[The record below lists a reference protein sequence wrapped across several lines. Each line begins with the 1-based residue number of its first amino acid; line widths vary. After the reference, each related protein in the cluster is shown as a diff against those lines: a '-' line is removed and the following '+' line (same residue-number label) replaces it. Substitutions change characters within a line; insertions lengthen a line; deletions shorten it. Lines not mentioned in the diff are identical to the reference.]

1 MNYELKT
8 LNRGDVVTGTVISVK
23 EKEILIDIQYSS
35 EGTMYLNA
43 YGEKIDSFK
52 DVVKVGDEITA
63 VVNSVSER
71 DDSILVLL
79 TRIPLIR
86 KENFEVIKKHFEEQT
101 PITGKITKVLKNG
114 LNFKYKNHDFFMPE
128 SQVAF
133 TKEEINLEDYL
144 NKEMTARI
152 TEFDE
157 KKRKMV
163 VSSRVLLREAYIE
176 KRNQEQQEYNE
187 KREAEYNSI
196 NVGEVVEGTVL
207 KLEPYGVVVKF
218 DLVHGLIKMSQ
229 LDHRHINQASDICQ
243 VGDKITVKVLKK
255 ENGKVDLSRKAL
267 LKTPHQEFEDE
278 HKVGTQI
285 TGKVVQKLP
294 IGLILQLNDDVTGLL
309 HKNDFS
315 WNPNDNFQAS
325 VNIGD
330 ELTLVITKID
340 AKNKKVSLSKRELED
355 NPWSRVKVAVDEN
368 VEVKVKEIIPGKQV
382 IVEFQE
388 VEGTISLNELSTQKI
403 SKIEDHVA
411 VGDVLQAKVVEV
423 DTKFW
428 KLALSVRR
436 LELENERK
444 QFDQYMKQQSNE
456 DIKVTIGDMFKDI
469 LEK

>member
-1 MNYELKT
+1 MNYDVKT
-8 LNRGDVVTGTVISVK
+8 LKRGDVVTGTILSVK

-43 YGEKIDSFK
+43 YGESIDSFK
-52 DVVKVGDEITA
+52 DVVKVGDSITA

-79 TRIPLIR
+79 TRVPLIR
-86 KENFEVIKKHFEEQT
+86 KQYLDDIKKDFEEKNAVV
-101 PITGKITKVLKNG
+101 GKITKVLKNG
-114 LNFKYKNHDFFMPE
+114 LNFKYKTYDFFMPE

-133 TKEEINLEDYL
+133 TKEEVNLESYL
-144 NKEMTARI
+144 NKEVTARI

-157 KKRKMV
+157 KRKKMV
-163 VSSRVLLREAYIE
+163 VSSRVLLREAYLE
-176 KRNQEQQEYNE
+176 QKAQEQQEYNE
-187 KREAEYNSI
+187 KRELEYNSI
-196 NVGEVVEGTVL
+196 NVGEVVEGTVH
-207 KLEPYGVVVKF
+207 KIEPYGVVVKF

-229 LDHRHINQASDICQ
+229 LDHRHVNAATDVCQ
-243 VGDKITVKVLKK
+243 VGDVMQVKVLKK
-255 ENGKVDLSRKAL
+255 ENGKIDLSRKAL
-267 LKTPHQEFEDE
+267 LKTPHQEFEDA

-285 TGKVVQKLP
+285 EGKVIQKLP
-294 IGLILQLNDDVTGLL
+294 IGIILQLTEDVTGLL

-330 ELTLVITKID
+330 TLNLVITKID

-355 NPWSRVKVAVDEN
+355 NPWSRVKVNVDEN
-368 VEVKVKEIIPGKQV
+368 IEVKVKEIIPGKQV

-388 VEGTISLNELSTQKI
+388 VEGIINVNELSSQKI
-403 SKIEDHVA
+403 SKIEDHVSI
-411 VGDVLQAKVVEV
+411 GDTLQAKVVEV

-428 KLALSVRR
+428 KLVLSVKR

-444 QFDQYMKQQSNE
+444 QFADYMKQQRDE
-456 DIKVTIGDMFKDI
+456 DVKVTLGDIFEDVLK
-469 LEK
+469 K

>member
-8 LNRGDVVTGTVISVK
+8 LKRGDVVTGTILSVK

-43 YGEKIDSFK
+43 YGENIDSFK
-52 DVVKVGDEITA
+52 DVVKVGDQITA

-79 TRIPLIR
+79 TRVPLIK
-86 KENFEVIKKHFEEQT
+86 KEYLEQIKADFENQT
-101 PITGKITKVLKNG
+101 PVTGKITKVLKNG
-114 LNFKYKNHDFFMPE
+114 LNFKYKTYDFFMPE

-133 TKEEINLEDYL
+133 TKEEIDLNEYL
-144 NKEMTARI
+144 NKEVTARI

-157 KKRKMV
+157 KRRKMV
-163 VSSRVLLREAYIE
+163 VSSRVLLREAYLE
-176 KRNQEQQEYNE
+176 KKNQEQQEYLD

-196 NVGEVVEGTVL
+196 NVGEVVEGIVH
-207 KLEPYGVVVKF
+207 KIEPYGVVVKF

-229 LDHRHINQASDICQ
+229 LDHRHVESASDVCQ
-243 VGDKITVKVLKK
+243 LGEKISVKVLKK
-255 ENGKVDLSRKAL
+255 ENGKIDLSRKAL
-267 LKTPHQEFEDE
+267 LKTPHQIFADE
-278 HKVGTQI
+278 HKVGTQV

-294 IGLILQLNDDVTGLL
+294 IGLILQLNEDVTGLL

-330 ELTLVITKID
+330 ELTLLITKVD
-340 AKNKKVSLSKRELED
+340 VKNKKVSLSKRELED
-355 NPWSRVKVAVDEN
+355 NPWSRVKVNVDEN
-368 VEVKVKEIIPGKQV
+368 IEVKVKDIVPGKQV
-382 IVEFQE
+382 VVEFQE
-388 VEGTISLNELSTQKI
+388 VEGIIPLNELSSQKI

-411 VGDVLQAKVVEV
+411 VGDTLQAKVVEV
-423 DTKFW
+423 DTRYW
-428 KLALSVRR
+428 KLVLSVKR

-444 QFDQYMKQQSNE
+444 QFAEYMQQQSNE
-456 DIKVTIGDMFKDI
+456 DVKVTIGDMFKDI

>member
-1 MNYELKT
+1 MNYDVKT
-8 LNRGDVVTGTVISVK
+8 LKRGDVVTGTILSVK

-43 YGEKIDSFK
+43 YGESIDSFK
-52 DVVKVGDEITA
+52 DVVKVGDSITA

-79 TRIPLIR
+79 TRVPLIR
-86 KENFEVIKKHFEEQT
+86 KQYLEDIKKDFEEKNAVV
-101 PITGKITKVLKNG
+101 GKITKVLKNG
-114 LNFKYKNHDFFMPE
+114 LNFKYKTYDFFMPE

-133 TKEEINLEDYL
+133 TKEEVNLESYL
-144 NKEMTARI
+144 NKEVTARI

-157 KKRKMV
+157 KRKKMV
-163 VSSRVLLREAYIE
+163 VSSRVLLREAYLE
-176 KRNQEQQEYNE
+176 QKAQEQQEYNE
-187 KREAEYNSI
+187 KRELEYNSI
-196 NVGEVVEGTVL
+196 NVGEVVEGTVH
-207 KLEPYGVVVKF
+207 KIEPYGVVVKF

-229 LDHRHINQASDICQ
+229 LDHRHVNAATDVCQ
-243 VGDKITVKVLKK
+243 VGDVMQVKVLKK
-255 ENGKVDLSRKAL
+255 ENGKIDLSRKAL
-267 LKTPHQEFEDE
+267 LKTPHQEFEDA

-285 TGKVVQKLP
+285 EGKVIQKLP
-294 IGLILQLNDDVTGLL
+294 IGIILQLTEDVTGLL

-330 ELTLVITKID
+330 TLNLVITKID

-355 NPWSRVKVAVDEN
+355 NPWSRVKVNVDEN
-368 VEVKVKEIIPGKQV
+368 IEVKVKEIIPGKQV

-388 VEGTISLNELSTQKI
+388 VEGIINVNELSSQKI
-403 SKIEDHVA
+403 SKIEDHVSI
-411 VGDVLQAKVVEV
+411 GDTLQAKVVEV

-428 KLALSVRR
+428 KLVLSVKR

-444 QFDQYMKQQSNE
+444 QFADYMKQQRDE
-456 DIKVTIGDMFKDI
+456 DVKVTLGDIFEDVLK
-469 LEK
+469 K